1 MNEILSISL
10 NKKALEEMIKMEIKK
25 RLSELDTDFVFWDL
39 KELCR
44 RSNMSIP
51 FIKEHF
57 FYNEDFPKYKVGT
70 KWLMPAQE
78 TEKYLLNWLKQQPRS

>member
-10 NKKALEEMIKMEIKK
+10 NKKALEDMIKTEIKK
-25 RLSELDTDFVFWDL
+25 RLSELETDFVFWDL
-39 KELCR
+39 KELSR
-44 RSNMSIP
+44 RTNMSIP
-51 FIKEHF
+51 FIKEYF

-70 KWLMPAQE
+70 KWLMPAKE